1 MANST
6 SMIELQKR
14 WRAFSAD
21 RAKAKRAI
29 QALDDADN
37 ATIAKLREGIIRR
50 NAEFDEKWRKDKV
63 DLQLARDEAVM
74 QAMSGPMGRPAQ
86 AILRE
91 LGSNNT
97 VWIYELRARL
107 QALGALPEQTNLN
120 SYTPPEDRVPL
131 EELQSEADAE
141 VSKLLASTQW
151 EYHKHQGVI
160 GWLISKDRSLIKK
173 HGLAGTE
180 YEGDWFV
187 ADREHNFMAGSEE
200 LFEATSKG
208 EVTRKIKMLES
219 LLDETYTGRIKEV
232 DNPYTS

>member
-1 MANST
+1 MAQSK

-21 RAKAKRAI
+21 RAKAKRDI
-29 QALDDADN
+29 QALDDKDN
-37 ATIAKLREGIIRR
+37 AEIARLREGIIRR
-50 NAEFDEKWRKDKV
+50 NAEFDEKWRKDKI

-107 QALGALPEQTNLN
+107 QALGALPEQGNVN
-120 SYTPPEDRVPL
+120 SYTPPDERKEVETFEPAPRLPEGL
-131 EELQSEADAE
+131 E
-141 VSKLLASTQW
+141 W
-151 EYHKHQGVI
+151 EHHNHQGVI
-160 GWLISKDRSLIKK
+160 GWLISKDRTLIKK
-173 HGLAGTE
+173 YGLPGTE
-180 YEGDWFV
+180 FEDEWFI
-187 ADREHNFMAGSEE
+187 ADREHNFHSGSEE
-200 LFEATSKG
+200 LFEATPKG